1 MLERTRV
8 LEWSVAGRPV
18 AGEPRSGDEALV
30 LADDRGALVA
40 AVDGIG
46 HGQAA
51 AQAAEIAIL
60 ALRHGPRDDAVAL
73 AERCHDALRHTRG
86 AAIGLAVFRGDRT
99 VTWLGVGNITARL
112 VRGGEPAPAAGHWLV
127 SQSGV
132 VGEDLPPLR
141 CTTLAVH
148 RGDVLV
154 LATDGIDGAFA
165 DELVATGP
173 CEEIA
178 ARVLR
183 DHARAADDALVV
195 VVRHLREDRA

>member
-1 MLERTRV
+1 MAERTRM

-18 AGEPRSGDEALV
+18 AGEPRSGDEAVV

-51 AQAAEIAIL
+51 AQAAEIAVL
-60 ALRHGPRDDAVAL
+60 ALRHGPRNDAVAL
-73 AERCHDALRHTRG
+73 AERCHDALRNTRG
-86 AAIGLAVFRGDRT
+86 AVVGLAVFSGDQT
-99 VTWLGVGNITARL
+99 VTWVGVGNITARL
-112 VRGGEPAPAAGHWLV
+112 VRGGEPAPAAGRWLV

-132 VGEDLPPLR
+132 AGEDLPPLR
-141 CTTLAVH
+141 PATLEIR

-165 DELVATGP
+165 DELVTTGP

-178 ARVLR
+178 GRVLR
-183 DHARAADDALVV
+183 EHARVTDDALVV
-195 VVRHLREDRA
+195 AVRYLGEDTA